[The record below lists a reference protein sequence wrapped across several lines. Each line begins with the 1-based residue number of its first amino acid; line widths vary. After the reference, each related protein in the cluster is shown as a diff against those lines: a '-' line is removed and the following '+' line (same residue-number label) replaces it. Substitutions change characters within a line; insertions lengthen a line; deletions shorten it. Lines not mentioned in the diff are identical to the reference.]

1 MHGHITRQI
10 LFVGLLFAGLA
21 GAASAQNAAAPGQQ
35 AAATTTTVPAPV
47 VQPPPVVVTPPGQ
60 TVVTPPT
67 AQTSTPIPQPPLPR
81 EPLNGTFVKWMIVA
95 LGVVGLIALLIIQAS
110 LRGSGKWSLADAL
123 SEEGTVT
130 LLDPDGVPVNGADG
144 KPQMVTRLIASTSRL
159 IALMGLFGI
168 LLLYCGFG
176 ATVLYY
182 FATAQPL
189 PQNTDE
195 VRNFLF
201 AGLTLFAPYIVSKF
215 ASVFSAQPPVR
226 Q

>member
-1 MHGHITRQI
+1 MPGRITRQI
-10 LFVGLLFAGLA
+10 LFMGLLLVALG
-21 GAASAQNAAAPGQQ
+21 GAASAQNAAAPVQP
-35 AAATTTTVPAPV
+35 ATTTTTTAPAPV
-47 VQPPPVVVTPPGQ
+47 VQPPPVVVTQSGQ
-60 TVVTPPT
+60 PVVAPPT
-67 AQTSTPIPQPPLPR
+67 EQRAAPVSPPPLPR
-81 EPLNGTFVKWMIVA
+81 EPLSGTFVKWMIVA
-95 LGVVGLIALLIIQAS
+95 LGVVGLIALLIIQAT
-110 LRGSGKWSLADAL
+110 LRSSGKWSLADAL

-130 LLDPDGVPVNGADG
+130 LLDPNGVPINGADG

-215 ASVFSAQPPVR
+215 ASVFSAQPVK